1 MMGKK
6 KLLRLI
12 VFLLVI
18 SLSFLHFAFSV
29 FADEPIRIKMRGK
42 GVKIPYKNYISNPSK
57 FKLGSEPDGFRDI
70 EWGTNISTFS
80 GMISKGSG
88 MDGAKSYVKEGD
100 ILEIGGAKL
109 EIIVY
114 SFWEDAFFNAM
125 IFSKDIQSFEDTI
138 FEKFGKGHSL
148 TNHNHFWAGE
158 KTTMSLSY
166 VNGIGE
172 FNMFST
178 KIYEKIL
185 AQIKVHRKEKAKEG
199 AKTGF

>member
-1 MMGKK
+1 MKKK

-18 SLSFLHFAFSV
+18 SLSLSNFIFSI
-29 FADEPIRIKMRGK
+29 FADEPIRIKMKGK
-42 GVKIPYKNYISNPSK
+42 GVKTPYENYSSNLGK
-57 FKLGSEPDGFRDI
+57 FKLGSESDGFRDI
-70 EWGTNISTFS
+70 EWGTNISTLS
-80 GMISKGSG
+80 GMISIGSG
-88 MDGAKSYVKEGD
+88 MDGAESYIREGD

-114 SFWEDAFFNAM
+114 SFWEDKFFNVK
-125 IFSKDIQSFEDTI
+125 ILSKDIQSFEDTI
-138 FEKFGKGHSL
+138 FEKFGKGYSFANN
-148 TNHNHFWAGE
+148 THFWAGE

-172 FNMFST
+172 FSMFST

-185 AQIKVHRKEKAKEG
+185 AQIKAHRKEKAKEG